1 MIAKPSGRLSVS
13 QRITVRS
20 RCVTRDV
27 NTTFGL
33 VFPKTLEEAVMC
45 YCAVVTHLTQEYTR
59 ILTILKSCIRKI
71 RSETVKAE
79 KSASRAPSDQKT
91 LPFIATIASL
101 LVAKSDLDAVKEER
115 TGQYCFGTTYE
126 LN

>member
-1 MIAKPSGRLSVS
+1 
-13 QRITVRS
+13 
-20 RCVTRDV
+20 
-27 NTTFGL
+27 
-33 VFPKTLEEAVMC
+33 
-45 YCAVVTHLTQEYTR
+45 LTQEYSR

-71 RSETVKAE
+71 RTETVKAE
-79 KSASRAPSDQKT
+79 KSGSRTPTDQKT

-115 TGQYCFGTTYE
+115 TGQYRFETMYE